1 MINKLFTIIL
11 LFLNFGALQAN
22 QDIISM
28 VEIALKNNPKIN
40 AERQNLNS
48 IKQNINISRGDFLPS
63 LTLSGTQTSTETSNV
78 IDQSGTKTGDSKR
91 NTETKKLS
99 IDQKIFQGFQ
109 GYNNLKKSRLE
120 FEKANFEYKQV
131 EQEIILQSISSYYD
145 LIFKNKSR
153 NYNLSNVDLFERQVE
168 SDKARL
174 QKGEITLTDLAQS
187 ESSLAGANAEFIKAE
202 TEFTASVAEF
212 ERVNRVPVPKDFT
225 TSLKVNI
232 STPSNLKEALEL
244 SSKNNP
250 SLEIARINFAISEKE
265 LSVEKAKLSPSA
277 SLNYSITENEDLSS
291 TIDKDEQETLKATIT
306 WPIIKG
312 GKNLSGIKKF
322 KHKKEK
328 NKLLLLDKENE
339 VKTQTATA
347 WSFFQSSESILDS
360 TASQLKAAEIANEG
374 ITLEYDSGNSRTT
387 LELIQ
392 SRSLLLDAR
401 ISHAEAEKNFIVS
414 KLGLLRQLG
423 TLSLKSLN

>member
-1 MINKLFTIIL
+1 MKKIFLFIIIYL
-11 LFLNFGALQAN
+11 KVVIAQAD
-22 QDIISM
+22 QDIVSI

-63 LTLSGTQTSTETSNV
+63 LTLSQSQTSTSTSKI
-78 IDQSGTKTGDSKR
+78 IDQSGSSSGDTKR

-99 IDQKIFQGFQ
+99 VDQTLFQGFK

-131 EQEIILQSISSYYD
+131 EQEIILKSITSYFD
-145 LIFKNKSR
+145 LIFKNKSK
-153 NYNLSNVDLFERQVE
+153 NFNLLNVDLFERQVE

-187 ESSLAGANAEFIKAE
+187 ESSLAGANAKFIKAE
-202 TEFTASVAEF
+202 TELTASIAEF
-212 ERVNRVPVPKDFT
+212 ERINRVPAPENLINNLSVK
-225 TSLKVNI
+225 I
-232 STPSNLKEALEL
+232 STPSNLKEAMEL

-250 SLEIARINFAISEKE
+250 SLEIARINYTISEKE
-265 LSVEKAKLSPSA
+265 LKIEKAKLSPSA
-277 SLNYSITENEDLSS
+277 SLNYSIVENEDLSS
-291 TIDKDEQETLKATIT
+291 TIDKDEQETVKATIT

-339 VKTQTATA
+339 VKTQTAKA
-347 WSFFQSSESILDS
+347 WSFFQSAESILQS

-374 ITLEYDSGNSRTT
+374 ITLEYDSGNTRTT

-401 ISHAEAEKNFIVS
+401 ISHAESQKDFIVS
-414 KLGLLRQLG
+414 KLELLKQLG
-423 TLSLKSLN
+423 ILSLNSIN

>member
-1 MINKLFTIIL
+1 MINKLFIIIL

-63 LTLSGTQTSTETSNV
+63 LTLSGTQTSTETSKV

>member
-1 MINKLFTIIL
+1 MKKIFLFIIIYL
-11 LFLNFGALQAN
+11 KVVIAQAD
-22 QDIISM
+22 QDIVSI

-63 LTLSGTQTSTETSNV
+63 LTLSQSQTSTSTSKI
-78 IDQSGTKTGDSKR
+78 IDQSGSSSGDTKR

-99 IDQKIFQGFQ
+99 VDQTLFQGFK

-131 EQEIILQSISSYYD
+131 EQEIILKSITSYFD
-145 LIFKNKSR
+145 LIFKNKSK
-153 NYNLSNVDLFERQVE
+153 NFNLLNVDLFERQVE

-187 ESSLAGANAEFIKAE
+187 ESSLAGANAKFIKAE
-202 TEFTASVAEF
+202 TELTASIAEF
-212 ERVNRVPVPKDFT
+212 ERINRVPAPENLINNLSVK
-225 TSLKVNI
+225 I
-232 STPSNLKEALEL
+232 STPSNLKEAMEL

-250 SLEIARINFAISEKE
+250 SLEIARINYTISEKE
-265 LSVEKAKLSPSA
+265 LQIEKAKLSPSA
-277 SLNYSITENEDLSS
+277 SLNYSIVENEDLSS
-291 TIDKDEQETLKATIT
+291 TIDKDEQETVKATIT

-339 VKTQTATA
+339 VKTQTAKA
-347 WSFFQSSESILDS
+347 WSFFQSAESILQS

-374 ITLEYDSGNSRTT
+374 ITLEYDSGNTRTT

-401 ISHAEAEKNFIVS
+401 ISHAESQKDFIVS
-414 KLGLLRQLG
+414 KLELLKQLG
-423 TLSLKSLN
+423 ILILIYIN